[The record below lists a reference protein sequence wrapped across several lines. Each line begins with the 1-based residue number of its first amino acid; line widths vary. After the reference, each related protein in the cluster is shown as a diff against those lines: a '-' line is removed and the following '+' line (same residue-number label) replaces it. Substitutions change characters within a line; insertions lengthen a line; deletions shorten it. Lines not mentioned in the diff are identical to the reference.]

1 MVLDEVVA
9 VNSSDQAV
17 CLEELFLPG
26 GLGCVWEVTMWGWS
40 FVLLYYDSHRYYYC
54 FRTLARSLEPVA
66 TECKKHTIRT
76 QTKTNG

>member
-26 GLGCVWEVTMWGWS
+26 GWGCVWEVTMYVVGVVIRAS
-40 FVLLYYDSHRYYYC
+40 LL
-54 FRTLARSLEPVA
+54 
-66 TECKKHTIRT
+66 
-76 QTKTNG
+76 